1 MRNSNEKNKVN
12 VLTLAVQG
20 ALIGMFAFP
29 MTVHAEDAFND
40 ETTALTHPSNSVELG
55 LTNVPK
61 DSAKFGEYNGLNKSG
76 VYGIANINL
85 RGGSAYDGGDGTTRW
100 QIKGVD
106 LGTTSRSMD
115 GVISNQGQWNAG
127 IGYDELQH
135 NISDSY
141 QTPLQGSAGGNNFT
155 MPSNFGTINT
165 GKADDGTQL
174 SGSKFLDKTQLGDFH
189 TEKVGTSRKNTS
201 FTAGYTFTPQW
212 SVQFDYNHLDQSGA
226 KLIGSSSQGGQ
237 ANGTGTWKAEGVNIL
252 LNPTSYKTDTFNLAL
267 NWAGEKGH
275 LTGGYYGSFFRDD
288 YNSLNWENAFVTGY
302 SAASGSNPAIAATPT
317 CPSGGTCSYQ
327 LNSMST
333 APDNSFH
340 QLNLTGGYAFSS
352 TTKLAGGLSYGRN
365 IQNDAYA
372 NTTGFGMMQSGV
384 PQSSLNGLVVTSHA
398 DFKLTNQTTKDLTL
412 SAAMKYNERDNQST
426 SNAYNYIILGVGNY
440 TGVNTPYSNKKT
452 QYEVA
457 ADYKLTKGQN
467 IRVAYEHESIDRWC
481 DHLASG
487 HQCVASPSSGE
498 DKLNLTYRVKVRE
511 DINFNAGY
519 SYANRN
525 AEFDHTFLSP
535 IATGTLTPLGGVNA
549 KDYLG
554 FLAFPY
560 ASRKQDLVK
569 TGLNWQA
576 TDKLDVGL
584 NSRYSH
590 ENYDATLGMQNG
602 RTIAFN
608 LDANYNFNENG
619 SLGAYASWQNAQT
632 GLRDGNNNSVTVAP
646 TNIWSNQ
653 LKSDS
658 NAFGLNAKKHG
669 LMAGKLELLGDLS
682 YSLDN
687 SKYSTQQSYNPTTC
701 GGVGVLTCGDTPD
714 IKTRVKTLKL
724 TGNYQL
730 DKHGK
735 VALGYIFQQMK
746 SNDYLFNAEQYG
758 YTATSVMPTN
768 QQLPNYSVNVVS
780 ATYIYTF

>member
-12 VLTLAVQG
+12 ILTLAVQS

-29 MTVHAEDAFND
+29 MVVHAEDAVND
-40 ETTALTHPSNSVELG
+40 ETNALTHPANSVELG
-55 LTNVPK
+55 LNNVPK

-106 LGTTSRSMD
+106 LGTTSRSID

-127 IGYDELQH
+127 IGYDELHH

-141 QTPLQGSAGGNNFT
+141 QTPLQGAIGGNNFI
-155 MPSNFGTINT
+155 MPTNFGVLDT
-165 GKADDGTQL
+165 GATGSLTAGSRGLTSTQI
-174 SGSKFLDKTQLGDFH
+174 GDFH

-226 KLIGSSSQGGQ
+226 KLIGSASQNQTISGGV
-237 ANGTGTWKAEGVNIL
+237 GTWKAEGISIL
-252 LNPTSYKTDTFNLAL
+252 MNPTSYKTDTFNLAL

-275 LTGGYYGSFFRDD
+275 LTGGYFGSFFRDD
-288 YNSLNWENAFVTGY
+288 YNSLNWQNPFITNGATP
-302 SAASGSNPAIAATPT
+302 SNPIT
-317 CPSGGTCSYQ
+317 YQ
-327 LNSMST
+327 SNSMST
-333 APDNSFH
+333 APDNSFN
-340 QLNLTGGYAFSS
+340 QLNLSGGYAFSS
-352 TTKLAGGLSYGRN
+352 ATKLVGGLSYGRN
-365 IQNDAYA
+365 TQNDAYA
-372 NTTGFGMMQSGV
+372 NTVGFGMMQTNGL
-384 PQSSLNGLVVTSHA
+384 PQSSLNGLVVTTHA

-412 SAAMKYNERDNQST
+412 SAAMKYNERDNQSS
-426 SNAYNYIILGVGNY
+426 SNTYNYFNLGGFAAGNQY
-440 TGVNTPYSNKKT
+440 TGVNTPYSNKKA

-467 IRVAYEHESIDRWC
+467 IRVAYEHENIDRWC
-481 DHLASG
+481 NHLASNA
-487 HQCVASPSSGE
+487 QCIASPSSGE
-498 DKLNLTYRVKVRE
+498 DKLNLSYRVRVRE
-511 DINFNAGY
+511 DVNLNVGY

-525 AEFDHTFLSP
+525 AEFNHTYLSP
-535 IATGTLTPLGGVNA
+535 IATTTANSLGGINA

-554 FLAFPY
+554 FVAFPY
-560 ASRKQDLVK
+560 ASRKQDLIKV
-569 TGLNWQA
+569 GVNWQA

-584 NSRYSH
+584 ISRYSH

-602 RTIAFN
+602 RTVAFN
-608 LDANYNFNENG
+608 VDANYNVNENG
-619 SLGAYASWQNAQT
+619 SVGAYLSWQNAQT
-632 GLRDGNNNSVTVAP
+632 GLRDGNNGTVTSAP
-646 TNIWSNQ
+646 TDIWANQ

-658 NAFGLNAKKHG
+658 NAIGLNAKKHG
-669 LMAGKLELLGDLS
+669 LMAGKLELLGDFS
-682 YSLDN
+682 YSLDT
-687 SKYSTQQSYNPTTC
+687 SKYSTQQSYSTTAC

-714 IKTRVKTLKL
+714 IKTRVTTLKL

-735 VALGYIFQQMK
+735 VSLGYIFQQMK
-746 SNDYLFNAEQYG
+746 SNDYIFNAEQNG
-758 YTATSVMPTN
+758 LTATSLMPTN
-768 QQLPNYSVNVVS
+768 QQLPNYAINVLS
-780 ATYIYTF
+780 ASYIYSF